1 VTASNRYPAQV
12 FWSKEDEGFI
22 AVAPDLPGC
31 AAFGESQEE
40 ALGELQDAIA
50 AWIEAAQSAGN
61 RIPEPS
67 EPARDAEY
75 SGKVL
80 VRMPRELHGQLARL
94 AKSENVSLNHY
105 LVYLLTSASTRHK
118 LEAVTH
124 IAYGGAAGF
133 AYGRVQ
139 ATGFA
144 HAGVSVIN
152 FGHMTTFGST
162 ARSLEAGELALVGS
176 GTTARR
182 EAQHG

>member
-1 VTASNRYPAQV
+1 VSAINRYPAQV

-31 AAFGESQEE
+31 SAFGGSQEE
-40 ALGELQDAIA
+40 ALAELQDAIV

-61 RIPEPS
+61 PIPEPS
-67 EPARDAEY
+67 DPARDAEY

-80 VRMPRELHGQLARL
+80 VRMPRELHGQLASL

-105 LVYLLTSASTRHK
+105 IVYLLTSASTRQK

-124 IAYGGAAGF
+124 IAYG
-133 AYGRVQ
+133 RVP

-144 HAGVSVIN
+144 YAGVSLVN
-152 FGHMTTFGST
+152 FAHMTTFGGT
-162 ARSLEAGELALVGS
+162 ARSLEAGELALVGRD
-176 GTTARR
+176 TMARH

>member
-1 VTASNRYPAQV
+1 VTAVNRYPAQV

-31 AAFGESQEE
+31 SAFGESQEE

-67 EPARDAEY
+67 EPARDVEY

-80 VRMPRELHGQLARL
+80 VRMPRELHGQLASL

-105 LVYLLTSASTRHK
+105 IVYLLTSASTRHK
-118 LEAVTH
+118 LEAFTQIVY
-124 IAYGGAAGF
+124 ARVPVAAF
-133 AYGRVQ
+133 AY
-139 ATGFA
+139 
-144 HAGVSVIN
+144 AGVPLTN
-152 FGHMTTFGST
+152 FGHMTTFGDV
-162 ARSLEAGELALVGS
+162 ARSLEVVELALA
-176 GTTARR
+176 GTVTTLRR
-182 EAQHG
+182 ETQYG